1 MSRLLLTIALIF
13 TSLSLSAQEHELS
26 AQEQIDKLNSCY
38 RHLQDSYIDE
48 IPFDKCV
55 EGAIIATLKELD
67 PHSTYLTK
75 AEVDV
80 AMSSLG
86 GNFSGI
92 GILYI
97 ILDDVI
103 VVRGI
108 EPGSPAEKAGLGH
121 NDRIVAIEGQPVSE
135 YEDVMAALK
144 GKKGS
149 KVSVDVIRART
160 QESTTITITRN
171 NIDVSAIES
180 SHIIDDNNI
189 GYIKISH
196 FSRNVDQEFQK
207 AVKELGKFESLI
219 IDLRGNSGGVLT
231 SAIRLCDLFLDK
243 GEIIVT
249 TEGRSEYYEY
259 ASRSRGSLCGTPVV
273 ILINEESAS
282 ASEIFAGAMQDHD
295 RGVIV
300 GTTSFGKGLVQRQ
313 IPFADGSAMRITI
326 AHYKTPSGRIIQ
338 RPYEKGHREE
348 YYSDVTRYSHPDSIP
363 QDSTLIFYTLRNGR
377 KVYGGGGITP
387 DVFVEHDTRELPP
400 YITTAYNNN
409 AFQRSLIELWDNI
422 SPEEI
427 RNNYPT
433 LQAYDEG
440 YEVNDTI
447 VDCFCRIVNDESAR
461 NDRELLYPLLK
472 AQIAEDVYGKGAYQY
487 IYNRHYD
494 TTLIKAMELAANQ
507 DDIERILQPTP

>member
-1 MSRLLLTIALIF
+1 MVRLLLVITFAL
-13 TSLSLSAQEHELS
+13 TTLSLTAQEHRVS
-26 AQEQIDKLNSCY
+26 AQKQIEKLNSCY
-38 RHLQDSYIDE
+38 QILQDSYIDE

-75 AEVDV
+75 AEMDA
-80 AMSSLG
+80 AMSSLS
-86 GNFSGI
+86 GNFSGV
-92 GILYI
+92 GIRYVI
-97 ILDDVI
+97 IDGEV

-108 EPGSPAEKAGLGH
+108 EPGSPAQKAGLGH
-121 NDRIVAIEGQPVSE
+121 NDRIVAIEGKPISE
-135 YEDVMAALK
+135 YDDVMAALK

-160 QESTTITITRN
+160 KERATLTITRN
-171 NIDVSAIES
+171 DINVSAIDS
-180 SHIIDDNNI
+180 SHLIDDDKV

-249 TEGRSEYYEY
+249 TEGRSECFEY
-259 ASRSRGSLCGTPVV
+259 ASRSRGSLLGTPLVV
-273 ILINEESAS
+273 LIDEASAS

-295 RGVIV
+295 RGLIV
-300 GTTSFGKGLVQRQ
+300 GATSFGKGLVQRQ
-313 IPFADGSAMRITI
+313 IPFDDGSAMRITI

-338 RPYEKGHREE
+338 RPYEKGHSEE
-348 YYSDVTRYSHPDSIP
+348 YFSDTTRYNNPESI
-363 QDSTLIFYTLRNGR
+363 QHDSTLVYYTLRSGR

-387 DVFVEHDTRELPP
+387 DIFIDSNTELPE
-400 YITTAYNNN
+400 YMIKAYESN

-422 SPEEI
+422 SHEDI
-427 RNNYPT
+427 LRDYPT
-433 LQAYDEG
+433 LKAFDEG
-440 YEVNDTI
+440 YVVDKIMIDYFCKI
-447 VDCFCRIVNDESAR
+447 VGDQSAR
-461 NDRELLYPLLK
+461 EDRELLYPILK

-487 IYNRHYD
+487 VFNRHYD
-494 TTLIKAMELAANQ
+494 ITLTTAIELAKKQ
-507 DDIERILQPTP
+507 GDIERVLQSPL